1 MRYVVGNTVSF
12 GEGRGQIDRKDW
24 VGNKT
29 LQKPFI
35 FNFHGAVLLQLS
47 ELNEAS
53 NQKTLWPFQLFANND
68 VSAQI

>member
-12 GEGRGQIDRKDW
+12 GEGRGQIE
-24 VGNKT
+24 KT
-29 LQKPFI
+29 ELVTRLFKSHLF

-53 NQKTLWPFQLFANND
+53 NQKTL
-68 VSAQI
+68 